1 MKAGSRPRGG
11 QGKKE
16 QGNMLPIIPLI
27 HRIQLSEYR
36 VPKPEEGMTTIEN
49 CKSLP
54 HRYHNGPIF
63 ESEFRASLGWDLVQ
77 VVGVLGKV
85 TLSRADR
92 NQDSAQNLLLALS
105 TSFIRDRTVAE
116 R

>member
-1 MKAGSRPRGG
+1 M
-11 QGKKE
+11 
-16 QGNMLPIIPLI
+16 I
-27 HRIQLSEYR
+27 
-36 VPKPEEGMTTIEN
+36 TIEN
-49 CKSLP
+49 GKSLP
-54 HRYHNGPIF
+54 HRYHDGPIF
-63 ESEFRASLGWDLVQ
+63 ERKFRTSIGRDLVE